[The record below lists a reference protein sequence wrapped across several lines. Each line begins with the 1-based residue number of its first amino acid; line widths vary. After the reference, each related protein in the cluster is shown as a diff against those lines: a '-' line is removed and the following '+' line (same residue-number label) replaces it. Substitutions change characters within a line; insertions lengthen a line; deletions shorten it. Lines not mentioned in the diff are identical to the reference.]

1 MNYLI
6 NFIISLSILFAV
18 IIGIARFK
26 KIDKAWY
33 PFIYRVCLVLLVE
46 ILRRFFIVRQDT
58 HTASAILNIFSFF
71 DFYLLTLFFNNWG
84 LFGNGKKMFNV
95 ILIIFGLAWIVIT
108 FFISGFTA
116 ANLYF
121 RILYSFA
128 LVFFSVSMLN
138 GLIVR
143 ERGNIL
149 KNPLFLVCVGII
161 IFFTLFIL
169 VCVTQLSLF
178 RQNVSRGFRQNLQE
192 IISYT
197 NLFVNLIYALALL
210 WIPRKKNFTS
220 LF

>member
-6 NFIISLSILFAV
+6 NFIISLSIVFAV
-18 IIGIARFK
+18 IIGLIRFR

-33 PFIYRVCLVLLVE
+33 PFVYRACLVLLVE
-46 ILRRFFIVRQDT
+46 ILRRIFIVMQDT
-58 HTASAILNIFSFF
+58 HTASAILNVFSFL
-71 DFYLLTLFFNNWG
+71 DFYLFTLFFNNWG
-84 LFGNGKKMFNV
+84 LTNNKRPFQITV
-95 ILIIFGLAWIVIT
+95 IVFFLCWVIIT
-108 FFISGFTA
+108 FFIGGFTS

-149 KNPLFLVCVGII
+149 KNPLFLVCVGVI
-161 IFFTLFIL
+161 IFYTLFIL

-178 RQNVSRGFRQNLQE
+178 RQNISKGFRQNLQE

-210 WIPRKKNFTS
+210 WVPRKKNFTS